1 MTAGL
6 LLGMATGFGLGW
18 WLGKQRKVEGPA
30 PDLGLLEE
38 RLQHARNVSMRLG
51 ELAEHQKRLTAESSH
66 LEQHLQ
72 LREGVAWMLLRVQ
85 HEMHACNVDSNPE
98 EIDRVERLLSSMSK
112 SLRLLID
119 VGRTPVLPW
128 GDLQPVAQQVHQTL
142 CLIQGQ
148 KPEQNTQ
155 KRDSL
160 FTDFECLATNPINQL
175 INLAAAEKMPAT
187 FPFVPG
193 KSGLLLHPQGAP
205 GRTYSWA
212 SVPS

>member
-1 MTAGL
+1 
-6 LLGMATGFGLGW
+6 
-18 WLGKQRKVEGPA
+18 
-30 PDLGLLEE
+30 
-38 RLQHARNVSMRLG
+38 
-51 ELAEHQKRLTAESSH
+51 
-66 LEQHLQ
+66 
-72 LREGVAWMLLRVQ
+72 MLLRVQ
-85 HEMHACNVDSNPE
+85 HEMHACNVDSDPE

-142 CLIQGQ
+142 CLLQGQ
-148 KPEQNTQ
+148 EPDQNTQ
-155 KRDSL
+155 KFDAL
-160 FTDFECLATNPINQL
+160 FADFECRTTNSINQL

-205 GRTYSWA
+205 GKTYSWE

>member
-6 LLGMATGFGLGW
+6 LLGMATGLGLGW

-66 LEQHLQ
+66 LERHLQ

-85 HEMHACNVDSNPE
+85 HEMHACDVDSDPE
-98 EIDRVERLLSSMSK
+98 EFDRVERLLSSMSK

-119 VGRTPVLPW
+119 VGRTPILPW

-142 CLIQGQ
+142 CLLQGQ
-148 KPEQNTQ
+148 EPAQTPHKI
-155 KRDSL
+155 KSL
-160 FTDFECLATNPINQL
+160 FNDYKLIASDVINQL
-175 INLAAAEKMPAT
+175 INLSVTGKMPAT

-205 GRTYSWA
+205 GKTYSWA
-212 SVPS
+212 AVPS

>member
-6 LLGMATGFGLGW
+6 FLGMAAGLGLGW
-18 WLGKQRKVEGPA
+18 WLGRQRKIEGPA

-66 LEQHLQ
+66 LDQHLQ

-85 HEMHACNVDSNPE
+85 HEMHACNVDSDPE

-128 GDLQPVAQQVHQTL
+128 GDFQPVAQQVHQTL
-142 CLIQGQ
+142 CFLQGLEPAKKLHKSDVLLIDC
-148 KPEQNTQ
+148 K
-155 KRDSL
+155 
-160 FTDFECLATNPINQL
+160 CLAPNIINQL
-175 INLAAAEKMPAT
+175 INLSITNKMPER
-187 FPFVPG
+187 FPLVPG
-193 KSGLLLHPQGAP
+193 KVGLVVQAHGAHAT
-205 GRTYSWA
+205 TYSWA
-212 SVPS
+212 SMPS

>member
-1 MTAGL
+1 MTTGLILGAAAGL
-6 LLGMATGFGLGW
+6 GLGW
-18 WLGKQRKVEGPA
+18 WLGRQRKVEGPA

-51 ELAEHQKRLTAESSH
+51 ELAEHQKRLTAESSN

-85 HEMHACNVDSNPE
+85 HEMHVCDVDSGSE

-112 SLRLLID
+112 SLRMLID

-142 CLIQGQ
+142 CLIQGHNPV
-148 KPEQNTQ
+148 KTPEDYETSFV
-155 KRDSL
+155 DY
-160 FTDFECLATNPINQL
+160 ECLAPNLINQL
-175 INLAAAEKMPAT
+175 INLSVTDKMPAT
-187 FPFVPG
+187 FPFMPG
-193 KSGLLLHPQGAP
+193 KSGLLLHAHGAP
-205 GRTYSWA
+205 GTTYSWA

>member
-6 LLGMATGFGLGW
+6 FLGMAAGLGLGW
-18 WLGKQRKVEGPA
+18 WLDRQRKIAGPA

-51 ELAEHQKRLTAESSH
+51 ELVEHQKRLTAESSH

-85 HEMHACNVDSNPE
+85 HEMHACDKNSAPE

-128 GDLQPVAQQVHQTL
+128 GDLQPAAQQVHQTL
-142 CLIQGQ
+142 CLIQGLEPAQ
-148 KPEQNTQ
+148 KQNDINVLTA
-155 KRDSL
+155 DYMCLEPSL
-160 FTDFECLATNPINQL
+160 INQL
-175 INLAAAEKMPAT
+175 INISISNKMPER

-193 KSGLLLHPQGAP
+193 KEGLVLQAHGAHAT
-205 GRTYSWA
+205 TYSWA